1 MKRVKKLT
9 DELTK
14 GDLVEVNGELYRYI
28 DKGNFFKKVNNGLD
42 YVRDKSKIQPS
53 SQARTTVF

>member
-28 DKGNFFKKVNNGLD
+28 DKGNFFKKVNYGLD
-42 YVRDKSKIQPS
+42 YVRDESDVQ
-53 SQARTTVF
+53 

>member
-28 DKGNFFKKVNNGLD
+28 DKGNFFKKVNYGLD
-42 YVRDKSKIQPS
+42 YVRDKSDVQ
-53 SQARTTVF
+53 